1 MKTLIIY
8 AHPTH
13 LGHHGYFLEELK
25 IVLNNKKIDY
35 SILDLYALNYDPVLR
50 AEDLNF
56 LPDYKISEIT
66 RSYQEKVIA
75 ADNLIFIY
83 PTWWQGMPAILK
95 GFIDKVFAAGF
106 AFEYRKSM
114 PRGLLNGKRAAVF
127 SATGGP
133 KMINKFII
141 GDKGM
146 KLMLNNILKFCGFEA
161 KGFSVGSARTLNDHQ
176 KKQIITEVSK
186 MVLYLYK

>member
-35 SILDLYALNYDPVLR
+35 EILDLYALNYDPILR
-50 AEDLNF
+50 AEELNF
-56 LPDYKISEIT
+56 SPDHKISEIT
-66 RSYQEKVIA
+66 KNYQEKVTA

-83 PTWWQGMPAILK
+83 PTWWQGVPAILK
-95 GFIDKVFAAGF
+95 GFIDRTFAAGF
-106 AFEYRKSM
+106 AFKYQNKM
-114 PRGLLNGKRAAVF
+114 PKGLLTGKRAAVF
-127 SATGGP
+127 SATGAA
-133 KMINKFII
+133 KIVNKFIV

-146 KLMLNNILKFCGFEA
+146 KMMLNNVLRFCGFEA
-161 KGFSVGSARTLNDHQ
+161 KGFSVGSARDLNDRQ
-176 KKQIITEVSK
+176 KKLIISEVSK
-186 MVLYLYK
+186 LVLYLYK